1 MSRKFPLSWAIGGLL
16 ALGVALPAVAQDYF
30 FRLNVAPT
38 SNEASPVVLIS
49 GTGSGFTVDGGGAN
63 SGSFQNGSS
72 QTFTFRNDAADP
84 VQVASVSLSNTTN
97 FEITSDTCGS
107 TTLNSGSTCTV
118 SVIFKA
124 STNGTFTGTLSLN
137 LV

>member
-1 MSRKFPLSWAIGGLL
+1 MSRKFPISWAIGGLL

-49 GTGSGFTVDGGGAN
+49 GTGSGFNLDGGGAN
-63 SGSFQNGSS
+63 SGTFQNGNA
-72 QTFTFRNDAADP
+72 QTFTFRNDAATS
-84 VQVASVSLSNTTN
+84 VQVASVNLSNTTN

-107 TTLNSGSTCTV
+107 ATLDSGDTCTV
-118 SVIFKA
+118 SVTFKA
-124 STNGTFTGTLSLN
+124 STNGTFTGVLSLN
-137 LV
+137 IV